1 MNEQEILDFLSHA
14 ETGALTDAM
23 NLLHLDGWMEGI
35 YPLPPDIRICGKAFT
50 VQYERN
56 PGPDSTVLNVFEI
69 MELAEKGSVMVCS
82 VPSKDA
88 IVGENIMHAT
98 QACSLA
104 GMVLDGV
111 ARDSGVIRRDQLP
124 LFCRGFGIRLETACK
139 ITAVQQPVCCGG
151 VRVRPGDY
159 IVGDC
164 DGVIA
169 IRPED
174 AEAIIYQARRVSEVE
189 AELERTIQSGQGMKA
204 VSAVS
209 AKKKKPFA

>member
-1 MNEQEILDFLSHA
+1 MTEQEILDFLSTA

-23 NLLHLDGWMEGI
+23 KLLHLDGWMDGI
-35 YPLPPDIRICGKAFT
+35 LPLPEGIRICGRAFT
-50 VQYERN
+50 VQYERR
-56 PGPDSTVLNVFEI
+56 PAADAPAINVFEM
-69 MELAEKGSVMVCS
+69 MEMPEKGSVLVAS
-82 VPSKDA
+82 VPSPYA

-104 GMVLDGV
+104 GMVLAGV
-111 ARDSGVIRRDQLP
+111 ARDSGVIRRVRLP

-139 ITAVQQPVCCGG
+139 ITAVQQPVLCGG
-151 VRVRPGDY
+151 VLIRPGDY

-164 DGVIA
+164 DGVIS
-169 IRPED
+169 IRPEN
-174 AEAIIYQARRVSEVE
+174 AEAIIYQAKHVAEVE
-189 AELERTIQSGQGMKA
+189 AELERTIKSGQGMKA

>member
-1 MNEQEILDFLSHA
+1 MKEQEILDFLSHA

-35 YPLPPDIRICGKAFT
+35 FPLPPDIRICGKAFT
-50 VQYERN
+50 VQYERQ
-56 PGPDSTVLNVFEI
+56 PGPGAAILNVFEI

-82 VPSKDA
+82 VPSRDA

-98 QACSLA
+98 RACSLA

-111 ARDSGVIRRDQLP
+111 ARDSGVIRREQLP
-124 LFCRGFGIRLETACK
+124 LFCRGFGIRLDTGCK
-139 ITAVQQPVCCGG
+139 ITAVQQPVLCGG
-151 VRVRPGDY
+151 VLVRPGDY

-174 AEAIIYQARRVSEVE
+174 AEALIFQAQRVAEVE
-189 AELERTIQSGQGMKA
+189 AELEKTIKSGKGMKA